1 MKRRNN
7 KTYLSYNDDS
17 KKKFLMSTIIAVTV
31 IVRVENDDMTY
42 DTHYHISVIFHIW
55 DDLNK
60 KWIILITTYIKN
72 IYNAMRT
79 Q

>member
-42 DTHYHISVIFHIW
+42 DTHYHISVIFHI
-55 DDLNK
+55 
-60 KWIILITTYIKN
+60 
-72 IYNAMRT
+72 
-79 Q
+79 